1 MSKIGDIFIR
11 LGLKKDGFDKGIKD
25 SAAKSESFAQKIKNN
40 WKGITASVMAAV
52 AAVKSIANAF
62 SKIAE
67 FEQANANLSTILGK
81 TADQITALTDSALA
95 LGRSTEYTASQV
107 TSLQTELAK
116 LGFNESQITKMQRSV
131 LNFATAVG
139 TDLASAAALTGS
151 VLRGFGLRAEDTE
164 DVLGALAVST
174 NKSALSF
181 STLASGLSIVMPVA
195 NSFGF
200 SVKDTTALLGTLIN
214 AGFDASSAATAT
226 RNILLYLSDSESKLN
241 KLLGEQVKTLPDL
254 VSALG
259 SLRERGVDLNT
270 TLQAT
275 DKRAVAAF
283 NALIDGAS
291 STMELRNAL
300 EDTGGELERI
310 STERLNTVE
319 GSVKILQ
326 SAWEGLMLSLSNSK
340 GIIKSVLDSLTE
352 FINVVNYM
360 MFPKTRKDTAQSQV
374 FDQISGFADKY
385 GEDAAN
391 KFVDGL
397 LEQANNRVIDSR
409 SRSGWRK
416 FWDALYSG
424 GTNTTKRNVE
434 YYQAVKAAADQWRN
448 SLGSEEGAV
457 GGMGGFVDDGGTKT
471 DDPLSDLVEI
481 LKSGKKTKHQE
492 SKDDVAS
499 WLVSQK
505 DDTLRLL
512 KDFSKEAKSLYADM
526 VDDITEEAEKLE
538 SIADDI
544 VDSMRLE
551 DLPSPESWASNF
563 QQYIDFLDEMAE
575 AAQHASWQI
584 KQAIVSGFAD
594 SIGTLTD
601 AITGVEK
608 IDAGKAFA
616 SLLKPMAEAVTSIG
630 EMIMMTGLAE
640 VAFKKSLTNPYAA
653 IAAGAALVAIGKL
666 ASSGIQRALNGSSS
680 ASTSTGSDSTTR
692 NVDYSGELTVYVEG
706 RIKGDD
712 IVISGQRS
720 LNAWNR

>member
-25 SAAKSESFAQKIKNN
+25 SAAKSESFAQKIKQN

-52 AAVKSIANAF
+52 AAVKSIANAY

-151 VLRGFGLRAEDTE
+151 VLRGFGLSAEDTE

-259 SLRERGVDLNT
+259 RLRERGVDLNT

-291 STMELRNAL
+291 STMELRDAL

-310 STERLNTVE
+310 SSERLNTVE

-471 DDPLSDLVEI
+471 NDPLSDLVEI
-481 LKSGKKTKHQE
+481 LKSGKKTKSKK

-594 SIGTLTD
+594 SLGTLTD
-601 AITGVEK
+601 ALTGVEK

>member
-151 VLRGFGLRAEDTE
+151 VLRGFGLSAEDTE

-259 SLRERGVDLNT
+259 RLRERGVDLNT

-409 SRSGWRK
+409 SRSKWRK

-457 GGMGGFVDDGGTKT
+457 GGMGGFLDDGGTKT
-471 DDPLSDLVEI
+471 NDPLSDLVEI
-481 LKSGKKTKHQE
+481 LKSGKKTKSQK

-512 KDFSKEAKSLYADM
+512 KDFSKEAKSLYADI

-680 ASTSTGSDSTTR
+680 AATSTGSDSTTR